1 MRNLDKIKQLTSHP
15 LEDVLGIEENTT
27 EVIRYERNT
36 ELLEYD
42 PFDDKEKEIEK
53 QYQEIADLAINS
65 YKKLDEITENAD
77 TKLVARLTEVKMQS
91 LNMALGALEKRARL
105 KETKDRAIAKADA
118 VKQKGNTTNQAV
130 FIMDRNQML
139 SMMRDKLES
148 PEDGQEII
156 EGEIMQED
164 SGNQNK

>member
-1 MRNLDKIKQLTSHP
+1 MRNLEKIKQLSSHP
-15 LEDVLGIEENTT
+15 LEDVLGIEENST

-42 PFDDKEKEIEK
+42 PYDDKEKEIEK

-65 YKKLDEITENAD
+65 YKKLDEIAENAD

-118 VKQKGNTTNQAV
+118 SKTKGSTNNAV
-130 FIMDRNQML
+130 FIMDRNAML
-139 SMMRDKLES
+139 AMMRDKLET
-148 PEDGQEII
+148 PEDEMDII
-156 EGEIMQED
+156 EGEVITSD
-164 SGNQNK
+164 SGNQK